1 MFRRHL
7 KFLLATVTILA
18 LVAVNFNLAGAAT
31 ITVASDTMT
40 SIKENTT
47 ADHTVVFTLPA
58 TIDFDRAGQ
67 TDVLR
72 VDYPHSSAFTQ
83 SGTWITADF
92 TFNDGSARTINAV
105 AQGAGTI
112 DCTVAAGVNN
122 VCVAIDTTNHIF
134 TIKPSADYTA
144 SAAAAVVTFTIDGTA
159 TDGTLTNPTSANGYV
174 TIFAMCD
181 ETASCVTSFTSSH
194 TVSVAIRIVTA
205 VNTEVSVTATVDP
218 TLTFS
223 LGAATV
229 ALGTLSTS
237 STSSGSHTALI
248 ATNGASGFTLTY
260 NGATLTS
267 GGNTISAIGGTP
279 ATSSTGGEQFGVNLK
294 DNATPNVGAEVTQ
307 TAGTCS
313 IAADYNTA
321 DNFAFEAG
329 STISMASAAAPAD
342 CTYTV
347 SYIANIATTTE
358 AGSYATTVTYVG
370 TGLF

>member
-122 VCVAIDTTNHIF
+122 VCVAIDTTN
-134 TIKPSADYTA
+134 
-144 SAAAAVVTFTIDGTA
+144 
-159 TDGTLTNPTSANGYV
+159 
-174 TIFAMCD
+174 
-181 ETASCVTSFTSSH
+181 
-194 TVSVAIRIVTA
+194 
-205 VNTEVSVTATVDP
+205 
-218 TLTFS
+218 
-223 LGAATV
+223 
-229 ALGTLSTS
+229 
-237 STSSGSHTALI
+237 
-248 ATNGASGFTLTY
+248 
-260 NGATLTS
+260 
-267 GGNTISAIGGTP
+267 
-279 ATSSTGGEQFGVNLK
+279 
-294 DNATPNVGAEVTQ
+294 
-307 TAGTCS
+307 
-313 IAADYNTA
+313 
-321 DNFAFEAG
+321 
-329 STISMASAAAPAD
+329 
-342 CTYTV
+342 
-347 SYIANIATTTE
+347 
-358 AGSYATTVTYVG
+358 
-370 TGLF
+370 